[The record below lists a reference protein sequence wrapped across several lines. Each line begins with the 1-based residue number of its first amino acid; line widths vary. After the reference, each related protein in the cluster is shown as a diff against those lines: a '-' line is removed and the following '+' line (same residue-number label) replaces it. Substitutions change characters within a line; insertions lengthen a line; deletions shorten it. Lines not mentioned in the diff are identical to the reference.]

1 MKLRDRLTFVI
12 PALSAY
18 IVAMAAF
25 TLSFVALSEVA
36 AEVGA
41 VPENLSWLVPVVV
54 DGGILAGSASLWA
67 ASYRQRSRDKVAYLT
82 VIFLLGFSVVVN
94 ASHAADSLMAK
105 AIAALPPLVLLAT
118 LELVAS
124 AHRRDVPLRK
134 SAPKAAHVATAVK
147 PAAKPAVKK
156 AVAKVP
162 SASVGTR
169 ADDVRSVFD
178 EMVLAGVD
186 PADPSLT
193 NAIAEKVSVSPA
205 YVRRLIKPMREDSLD
220 RNPAL

>member
-134 SAPKAAHVATAVK
+134 SAPKAAHVVT
-147 PAAKPAVKK
+147 AAKPAVKK

-186 PADPSLT
+186 PADPSIT

>member
-1 MKLRDRLTFVI
+1 MK
-12 PALSAY
+12 
-18 IVAMAAF
+18 
-25 TLSFVALSEVA
+25 
-36 AEVGA
+36 G
-41 VPENLSWLVPVVV
+41 NLARSSCFEESRSYSDTSQAPN
-54 DGGILAGSASLWA
+54 GG
-67 ASYRQRSRDKVAYLT
+67 V
-82 VIFLLGFSVVVN
+82 
-94 ASHAADSLMAK
+94 
-105 AIAALPPLVLLAT
+105 
-118 LELVAS
+118 
-124 AHRRDVPLRK
+124 
-134 SAPKAAHVATAVK
+134 KAAPPAAAAK

-156 AVAKVP
+156 TVAKVP

-186 PADPSLT
+186 PADPSIT